1 MEIANQIESILVVG
15 TLLMVL
21 VAFLFLFMV
30 LFYQRHLAKIKKRE
44 AQLLLKT
51 ALKSEKKERKRIA
64 KDLHDAIQS
73 DLNAVRNYVILFS
86 KKNRQTETPE
96 LLEAIKVSLEQTIEN
111 TRMISFQMMPPLLET
126 SGFNFALRDY
136 FEQLNASSGA
146 VFQQNYSLTEVQIP
160 DAIAYE
166 MFRVVQ
172 ELTSNMLKH
181 GAVFNCSTQL
191 TIMNE
196 TLLFSIEDDGIP
208 FDFFAAYKKRK
219 GSGLQNIQSR
229 LQSISARM
237 EQKKMPNGNQY
248 LIYIPLYD

>member
-1 MEIANQIESILVVG
+1 MESENEIKLIFFIG
-15 TLLMVL
+15 TFLML
-21 VAFLFLFMV
+21 FLALCLLFMV
-30 LFYQRHLAKIKKRE
+30 LFYQRHLAKIKKKE
-44 AQLLLKT
+44 AELLLKT

-126 SGFNFALRDY
+126 SGFNLALRDY

-146 VFQQNYSLTEVQIP
+146 VFQQNYSLTEIQIP

-181 GAVFNCSTQL
+181 GAVLNCSTQL

-208 FDFFAAYKKRK
+208 FDFFAAYKNPK

-237 EQKKMPNGNQY
+237 EQKNTPSGNQY

>member
-73 DLNAVRNYVILFS
+73 DLNVVRNYVILFS

-126 SGFNFALRDY
+126 SGFNLALRDY

-146 VFQQNYSLTEVQIP
+146 KFQQNYSLTEVQIP

-181 GAVFNCSTQL
+181 GAVLNCSTQL

-237 EQKKMPNGNQY
+237 EQKNIPNGNQY